1 MMRIWKCSVVGL
13 CLAMLGCVLFPGQT
27 PARAESEV
35 KALFINVG
43 KADAALLF
51 LGDQRILVDTGHK
64 DSYDAL
70 ESALASYGVDHLD
83 GVFITHTDKDHVG
96 GLKKLLK
103 SDVVVEQVYAS
114 TLHSEGDAENHPVY
128 EATQKRDIPLRW
140 LRAGEVIEVGEC
152 TLHILGPLD
161 RDNTDEDNNSLVID
175 VRTPEGNLLLTGDMK
190 KEEEGSLLHADVIPE
205 ATVLKVAHHGE
216 DDSTSALFLRRV
228 KPQWAII
235 STDTKEEPDTAADA
249 VLARLWEVK
258 SGVAIT
264 QSATLGILVTLQDGQ
279 ATAEQ
284 IDYQ

>member
-1 MMRIWKCSVVGL
+1 MRIWKWSVLGL
-13 CLAMLGCVLFPGQT
+13 CLAMLGSVLLPGST
-27 PARAESEV
+27 SAYAESSV

-51 LGDQRILVDTGHK
+51 LGDQHYLVDTGHK

-70 ESALASYGVDHLD
+70 ERALTAYGVDRLD

-103 SDVVVEQVYAS
+103 SDIAVNQLYAS
-114 TLHSEGDAENHPVY
+114 TLHSEGNAENHPVY
-128 EATQKRDIPLRW
+128 DAAKKRNVPLRW
-140 LRAGEVIEVGEC
+140 LRAGEVIEAGEC

-161 RDNTDEDNNSLVID
+161 RDNVDEDNNSLVID

-190 KEEEGSLLHADVIPE
+190 AEEEGSLMQAGVIPE

-216 DDSTSALFLRRV
+216 DDSTGTAFVRQVR
-228 KPQWAII
+228 PQWAII
-235 STDTKEEPDTAADA
+235 STNTDEESDTAADA
-249 VLARLWEVK
+249 VMARLWDVK

-279 ATAEQ
+279 ASAEQ
-284 IDYQ
+284 INYQ

>member
-1 MMRIWKCSVVGL
+1 MRIWKCSVVGL

-103 SDVVVEQVYAS
+103 SDVAVEQVYAS

-190 KEEEGSLLHADVIPE
+190 KEEEGSLLQADVIPE

-258 SGVAIT
+258 SGVALT

>member
-1 MMRIWKCSVVGL
+1 
-13 CLAMLGCVLFPGQT
+13 MLGSVLLPGST
-27 PARAESEV
+27 SAYAESSV

-51 LGDQRILVDTGHK
+51 LGDQHYLVDTGHK

-70 ESALASYGVDHLD
+70 ERALTAYGVDRLD

-103 SDVVVEQVYAS
+103 SDIAVNQLYAS
-114 TLHSEGDAENHPVY
+114 TLHSEGNAENHPVY
-128 EATQKRDIPLRW
+128 DAAKKRNVPLRW
-140 LRAGEVIEVGEC
+140 LRAGEVIEAGEC

-161 RDNTDEDNNSLVID
+161 RDNVDEDNNSLVID

-190 KEEEGSLLHADVIPE
+190 AEEEGSLMQAGVIPE

-216 DDSTSALFLRRV
+216 DDSTGTAFVRQVR
-228 KPQWAII
+228 PQWAII
-235 STDTKEEPDTAADA
+235 STNTDEESDTAADA
-249 VLARLWEVK
+249 VMARLWDVK

-279 ATAEQ
+279 ASAEQ
-284 IDYQ
+284 INYQ

>member
-1 MMRIWKCSVVGL
+1 MRIWKWSVFGL
-13 CLAMLGCVLFPGQT
+13 CLAMLGSVLLPGSVS
-27 PARAESEV
+27 ANAESSV

-64 DSYDAL
+64 DSYDAF
-70 ESALASYGVDHLD
+70 ERALKAYGITHLD

-103 SDVVVEQVYAS
+103 SDIAVEQVYAS
-114 TLHSEGDAENHPVY
+114 TLHSEGDAEDHPVY
-128 EATQKRDIPLRW
+128 EATQKRDVPLRW
-140 LRAGEVIEVGEC
+140 LRAGEVIEAGES

-161 RDNTDEDNNSLVID
+161 RDNIDEDNNSLVID

-190 KEEEGSLLHADVIPE
+190 QEEEGSLLQANVIPE

-216 DDSTSALFLRRV
+216 NDSTSALFLRRV

-235 STDTKEEPDTAADA
+235 STDKNEEPETADDA

-264 QSATLGILVTLQDGQ
+264 QSASLGILVTLQDGQ